1 MSKIVIKTQVPLT
14 NWYIEEFVRTCGY
27 CELYNRKFSVYSSKR
42 FCEFELFIKIPRLKV
57 IFLKHDINCILKEKF
72 GQKIKKAYKI
82 EKARE

>member
-27 CELYNRKFSVYSSKR
+27 CELYNRKFSVYSSAK
-42 FCEFELFIKIPRLKV
+42 FCEFELFIKIPKLKV
-57 IFLKHDINCILKEKF
+57 IFLRHDINILLKEKF
-72 GQKIKKAYKI
+72 GRKVKKAYKI